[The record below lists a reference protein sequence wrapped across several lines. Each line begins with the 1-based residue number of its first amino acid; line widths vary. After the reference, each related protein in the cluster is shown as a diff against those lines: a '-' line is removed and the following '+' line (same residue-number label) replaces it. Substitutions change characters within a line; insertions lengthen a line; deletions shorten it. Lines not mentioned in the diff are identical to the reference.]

1 MSCRTYIS
9 HLERKIFEI
18 IQKIQGNKALKLQ
31 DVIDFCIDYQRFIN
45 KNKKK
50 TEQILKEARKKF
62 LSCHLETVS
71 ELIIEIQ
78 VLKKLYP
85 KTKRIP
91 CEAIQQ
97 HYHGCGESTY
107 LEDADLWIPNGYCS
121 ICLKYRKLM
130 TLGNVLT
137 EMKDYYLFRKIKYL
151 FLFKY
156 FGNLPKMNQNA
167 NRLILRHI
175 HSFLS
180 PRFILHDIKKF
191 CEDSQN
197 FFRHYDFETIFPW
210 YPKLNY
216 KLHICVNCYKRED
229 TPYRGTKF
237 FCKKCMKKNKQNN

>member
-1 MSCRTYIS
+1 MSRGTYVS

-18 IQKIQGNKALKLQ
+18 IQKIQGSLVLKQQ
-31 DVIDFCIDYQRFIN
+31 DVIDFCNDYQLFIK

-50 TEQILKEARKKF
+50 TEQILKEARKIF

-71 ELIIEIQ
+71 ELIIEVQ
-78 VLKKLYP
+78 ALKKLYP
-85 KTKRIP
+85 KTKRSP
-91 CEAIQQ
+91 CKSIT
-97 HYHGCGESTY
+97 CGTTTY
-107 LEDADLWIPNGYCS
+107 LEDADLWIPHEYCS
-121 ICLKYRKLM
+121 ICLKYKNLM
-130 TLGNVLT
+130 TLGNFLI
-137 EMKDYYLFRKIKYL
+137 EMKDYYLFSKIKYL

-156 FGNLPKMNQNA
+156 FGNLPNMKQNA

-180 PRFILHDIKKF
+180 PRFVLHDIQKF
-191 CEDSQN
+191 CKNSQD
-197 FFRHYDFETIFPW
+197 FFLHDDFERIFPW

-216 KLHICVNCYKRED
+216 KPHICVKCYKRED